1 MKNEEDISES
11 GKIFFRNLAYTVVE
25 NNLKEVFEPYGPIV
39 ELNLPIDSVTRVIKV
54 LFSFALIVLKNTVHF
69 CFSEQGFGTVTFVMP
84 EHAVK
89 AFNELDGQIFH
100 GRLLHLIPGKNKDDD
115 IDMNALSF
123 KDKKELKLKQ
133 QAGSSHNW
141 NTLFLGAN
149 AVANVLAKS
158 YGTSKEHILDTSSG
172 GTSAAVRLALGE
184 TELIIQMK
192 SFLEKNDVCLDV
204 FDQIAKKRS
213 STIIIAKNLPAN
225 TTVEE
230 IQPLFSKFGL
240 IGRFVLPPS
249 GVTALIEF
257 LEPTEARAAFKRL
270 AYSKF
275 KDLPLYLEWAPENT
289 FKSKATKAIELPKA
303 ENVLSD
309 KNPFAREK
317 ISIQNEEL
325 VQQQMD
331 EDDEKVDDTPPE
343 ANTTIFL
350 RNLNFKTREPL
361 IRQHFKHIGPIH
373 MIQVAMKK
381 DPENPKNLV
390 SFGYGFIQFK
400 LKSSAERALSSMQ
413 FTTIDGNQVELKR
426 SDRTLQ

>member
-1 MKNEEDISES
+1 
-11 GKIFFRNLAYTVVE
+11 
-25 NNLKEVFEPYGPIV
+25 
-39 ELNLPIDSVTRVIKV
+39 
-54 LFSFALIVLKNTVHF
+54 
-69 CFSEQGFGTVTFVMP
+69 MP

-89 AFNELDGQIFH
+89 AFNDLDGTIFH
-100 GRLLHLIPGKNKDDD
+100 GRLLHLIPGKNKEDE
-115 IDMNALSF
+115 IDTEALTF
-123 KDKKELKLKQ
+123 IQKKDLKLKQ
-133 QAGSSHNW
+133 TAGSSHNW

-184 TELIIQMK
+184 TEIIIQMK
-192 SFLEKNDVCLDV
+192 AFLEKNDVCLDV
-204 FDQIAKKRS
+204 FDQITKKRS
-213 STIIIAKNLPAN
+213 STVIIAKNLPAN

-230 IQPLFSKFGL
+230 IQPLFNKFGL
-240 IGRFVLPPS
+240 IGRIVLPPS

-289 FKSKATKAIELPKA
+289 FKSAATKPINLPKA
-303 ENVLSD
+303 EKSISEN
-309 KNPFAREK
+309 NPFARVPNANIIHQKE
-317 ISIQNEEL
+317 
-325 VQQQMD
+325 
-331 EDDEKVDDTPPE
+331 EKVEKEEQKVAEEEEEEDDTPPE

-350 RNLNFKTREPL
+350 RNLNFKTREPAV
-361 IRQHFKHIGPIH
+361 RQHFKHIGAIH

-381 DPENPKNLV
+381 DPENPKNPISL
-390 SFGYGFIQFK
+390 GYGFIQFK
-400 LKSSAERALSSMQ
+400 RKTCAERALSSMQ
-413 FTTIDGNQVELKR
+413 FTTIEGNEVELKR